1 MIGTNSPTN
10 QLGNKRAR
18 ELRDAA
24 VSIVRRDGVVR
35 QDDDGARALIAQVGV
50 AVIVYH
56 PIINRGGRQR
66 IRPPAAVDAG
76 ATIRIAPLAPDL
88 RHAERLEI
96 VAGAKVFFAA
106 WTETTFNVIRYQRGA
121 WEDAILHRDGPAVA
135 DRRLV
140 RAITAAK
147 RFNHASA

>member
-1 MIGTNSPTN
+1 MMQIVVPVPAHH
-10 QLGNKRAR
+10 QRAR

-35 QDDDGARALIAQVGV
+35 QGDDGARALIARVGV
-50 AVIVYH
+50 AVIIYH
-56 PIINRGGRQR
+56 PIINRGGRPR
-66 IRPPAAVDAG
+66 IRPPVAIDTG
-76 ATIRIAPLAPDL
+76 PTIRIAPPAPDL
-88 RHAERLEI
+88 RHTEHLEI

-121 WEDAILHRDGPAVA
+121 WEDAILHRDGLAVA

-140 RAITAAK
+140 RAITAAR
-147 RFNHASA
+147 RFNSANA